1 MSSGRPE
8 GGSDDQP
15 TPVQKS
21 DLFVGAMKRGNA
33 HEEQGRDGLRRT
45 GHRQLSF
52 VLADSPDGGGSEG
65 PPDAS
70 EGRAFLLQRA
80 KRKRSA
86 RAVAWAADASR
97 LLEEVASEANLA
109 LALLNVVRN
118 EGAPGIDGQT
128 VEEAE
133 ADAPRLLPRLR
144 RALLEGR
151 YRPGDVRRV
160 FHSEARRRA
169 AGPGHPD
176 AGFIMHLAQF
186 GFGKM
191 R

>member
-1 MSSGRPE
+1 M
-8 GGSDDQP
+8 
-15 TPVQKS
+15 
-21 DLFVGAMKRGNA
+21 
-33 HEEQGRDGLRRT
+33 
-45 GHRQLSF
+45 SF

-70 EGRAFLLQRA
+70 ERRALLLQRA

-86 RAVAWAADASR
+86 RTVAWAADTRR

-133 ADAPRLLPRLR
+133 ADAPKLLPRLR

-160 FHSEARRRA
+160 FIPKREAGSGA
-169 AGPGHPD
+169 
-176 AGFIMHLAQF
+176 LASP
-186 GFGKM
+186 M
-191 R
+191 